1 MRGRGGLEI
10 PPPLVLGGVL
20 AVPRGVAEGRPG
32 AMSSGAAAMTAASSA
47 ARTCGGASSL
57 GASRGATSSGVSVAP
72 NRRLGRVAPRA
83 APMRAQDRAPR
94 AVAPGA
100 DGRNR
105 VEPNFTPKAP
115 RAGSDVVVP
124 SAVSDPRAAVR
135 VEDEFHS
142 REAAL
147 RAKDHPSRS
156 NKTRFVKTRK
166 GGQDG
171 ARDRDHR
178 LPAHLVAA
186 VRDGAPLADLLAALP
201 ALPPADVVQLADADR
216 SGRVWLYETLVRG
229 GRLHN
234 ALELLRATRDAG
246 VEGLETRVSHKSF
259 LTQCAK
265 RGAVAV
271 AFDFVAFVD
280 APDVRLYNM
289 LLSACAKAGDAR
301 SAFAAFVRM
310 YDAGVDPD
318 CRAYTTLI
326 SACAKAGELEKA
338 FETFRRMEMDGVEP
352 TVVTYGALMDALSRR
367 VHAVAKNDKNKNA
380 NARSEEIRRLLRRCF
395 ALREEMDDAG
405 VAPDATALNSLLSA
419 CARAATFAEAGAPSS
434 SGGGGGG
441 GDTTRRRPPSRSV
454 AREALDRATE
464 TFAEMERGR
473 VKCDAYTY
481 ASLITA
487 CVNAGEPT
495 RAMALYAKSEAVAR
509 SPVVYAAAVR
519 ACGLLGAEEAA
530 EESDSLGDDDHSANH
545 SARSNPAFSRALAVV
560 RDARAESVA
569 PDAMLYATLIDAAG
583 RCARSAAESRALC
596 AAARRE
602 MAEDGLRAT
611 SQTFAAEAGVAARRG
626 DAAAV
631 ERVLEEMRGMGLAPP
646 LEAHNALLS
655 AAARAGD
662 PDAADAAKARLEA
675 AGLAPDASTYEC
687 LIRAAAATR
696 DPERAW
702 AYFEEAKR
710 AGDANVALTR
720 NVFNA
725 LVVACGRAGDAEGA
739 LRAAREMET
748 AGGLELD
755 AVTWREL
762 LTACARA
769 GDADAAW
776 ETYKRSRKAG
786 REPDEVSLNVVVG
799 VTLMK
804 IRELTDPECT
814 KNAKKQ
820 RRADQEKEAQQHQEE
835 EDHSPEWKEWADR
848 AIATYHE
855 ATVAGVRPR
864 VATFS
869 AVLACL
875 RPPTL
880 PALRA
885 FDRDAGPSG
894 SSRSRSRSASAART
908 LMRDV
913 SHEDD
918 AHEDARRYYPL
929 RALILYEEAQAL
941 GIVPKFHP
949 EEDHVYDIRDFPPAA
964 AEVAVLTL
972 LRVFRRY
979 ADSRVGEGDVE
990 LPNVT
995 LRVLSDDELAEMEA
1009 REEAEG
1015 KGGDSGGDSAR
1026 LRRTGDRVVVLLRR
1040 LRFNYGGSLERGR
1053 VELSGNVITRWL
1065 KAKPPGAEAHAPGME
1080 PRLAG
1085 ALQDQ
1090 ARSIRARSFGAP
1102 GGGGFLG
1109 DGVGA
1114 AGAFGVGGGA
1124 GGSRGFGLGSGGSG
1138 VDFFGADDQRYS
1150 ADSRDEGFGGR
1161 GRGRGGRGK
1170 AANNSW
1176 NKGWVREES
1185 DDCMMSELS
1194 RITGAEDDARTARG
1208 FPGDDAMEEDERAS
1222 YDGFGIDDDASDEYD

>member
-1 MRGRGGLEI
+1 
-10 PPPLVLGGVL
+10 
-20 AVPRGVAEGRPG
+20 
-32 AMSSGAAAMTAASSA
+32 
-47 ARTCGGASSL
+47 
-57 GASRGATSSGVSVAP
+57 
-72 NRRLGRVAPRA
+72 
-83 APMRAQDRAPR
+83 MRAQDRAPR

-367 VHAVAKNDKNKNA
+367 VHAVAKNDKSKNA

-434 SGGGGGG
+434 SGGSGGGV
-441 GDTTRRRPPSRSV
+441 DATRRRPPSRSV

-602 MAEDGLRAT
+602 MAETASAPPRRRSRRRRA
-611 SQTFAAEAGVAARRG
+611 SRLGAGTRRRSS
-626 DAAAV
+626 AL
-631 ERVLEEMRGMGLAPP
+631 LEEMRGMGLAPP

-655 AAARAGD
+655 AAARA
-662 PDAADAAKARLEA
+662 
-675 AGLAPDASTYEC
+675 
-687 LIRAAAATR
+687 ATR
-696 DPERAW
+696 RRRRRQGAPRGRGA
-702 AYFEEAKR
+702 R
-710 AGDANVALTR
+710 AGRVHVRVPDSSGGGDARPGARVGVLRGRSAPARERRAHR

-725 LVVACGRAGDAEGA
+725 LVVACGRAGTPSA

-748 AGGLELD
+748 EGGLELD

-820 RRADQEKEAQQHQEE
+820 RRADQEKEAQQHEEE

-885 FDRDAGPSG
+885 FDRDAGPRAPRVDLSPRPPPG
-894 SSRSRSRSASAART
+894 RSCATSRTRTTRTRTRGGTTRSAR
-908 LMRDV
+908 
-913 SHEDD
+913 
-918 AHEDARRYYPL
+918 
-929 RALILYEEAQAL
+929 
-941 GIVPKFHP
+941 
-949 EEDHVYDIRDFPPAA
+949 
-964 AEVAVLTL
+964 
-972 LRVFRRY
+972 
-979 ADSRVGEGDVE
+979 
-990 LPNVT
+990 
-995 LRVLSDDELAEMEA
+995 
-1009 REEAEG
+1009 
-1015 KGGDSGGDSAR
+1015 
-1026 LRRTGDRVVVLLRR
+1026 
-1040 LRFNYGGSLERGR
+1040 
-1053 VELSGNVITRWL
+1053 
-1065 KAKPPGAEAHAPGME
+1065 
-1080 PRLAG
+1080 
-1085 ALQDQ
+1085 
-1090 ARSIRARSFGAP
+1090 
-1102 GGGGFLG
+1102 
-1109 DGVGA
+1109 
-1114 AGAFGVGGGA
+1114 
-1124 GGSRGFGLGSGGSG
+1124 
-1138 VDFFGADDQRYS
+1138 
-1150 ADSRDEGFGGR
+1150 
-1161 GRGRGGRGK
+1161 
-1170 AANNSW
+1170 
-1176 NKGWVREES
+1176 
-1185 DDCMMSELS
+1185 
-1194 RITGAEDDARTARG
+1194 
-1208 FPGDDAMEEDERAS
+1208 
-1222 YDGFGIDDDASDEYD
+1222 